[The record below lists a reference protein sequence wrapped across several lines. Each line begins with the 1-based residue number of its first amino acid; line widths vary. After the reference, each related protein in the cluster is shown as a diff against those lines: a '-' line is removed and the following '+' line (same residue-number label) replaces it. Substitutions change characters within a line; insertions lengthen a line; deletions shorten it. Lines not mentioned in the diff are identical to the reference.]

1 MKKEVKKFLNPNFEN
16 ELLSTGRYTRI
27 IGIDEV
33 GRGCWAGPVAVGAY
47 IFDFNSKFV
56 NNINDSKMLT
66 KIQRNQVYKE
76 LSTHTYSTLLGSLK
90 EINEFGIGK
99 TIEHLIDRVV
109 ERFYDSHT
117 YFLIDGQ
124 FAKNFGEN
132 SIKVIKGDS
141 TYYSIA
147 AASILAKVER
157 DTLMEKLDLEY
168 PAYGFAKHKG
178 YATKAHRMALSK
190 LGICKL
196 HRTSF
201 APIRSLLT

>member
-1 MKKEVKKFLNPNFEN
+1 M
-16 ELLSTGRYTRI
+16 YTRI

-47 IFDFNSKFV
+47 IFEFNSKLLDK
-56 NNINDSKMLT
+56 IHDSKQLS
-66 KIQRNQVYKE
+66 KIQRDSVYKE
-76 LSTHTYSTLLGSLK
+76 LSTHSYSVLLGNLD
-90 EINEFGIGK
+90 EINEVGIGK
-99 TIEHLIDRVV
+99 TVEHLIDRVI
-109 ERFYDSHT
+109 ERYYDNHT

-124 FAKNFGEN
+124 FSKSFCDHSA
-132 SIKVIKGDS
+132 KVIHGDA

-157 DTLMEKLDLEY
+157 DTLMEKFDSEY

-178 YATKAHRMALSK
+178 YATKFHRDALAR
-190 LGICKL
+190 LGVTDL

-201 APIRSLLT
+201 TPIRDLVNLSLKI